1 MVGEI
6 ELEIDDI
13 EIRPIDKLGR
23 LTIPAKWRKE
33 LGNIVVLIKE
43 KDGIKIVKLKDF
55 KLTDLFDS
63 IEFSGELSDWM
74 NVKKM
79 KRRLLDEISGL

>member
-1 MVGEI
+1 M
-6 ELEIDDI
+6 
-13 EIRPIDKLGR
+13 
-23 LTIPAKWRKE
+23 AKRAWKHSC
-33 LGNIVVLIKE
+33 VIKE

-79 KRRLLDEISGL
+79 KRRILDEISGL